1 MVKIELNQLY
11 SAIETIKGLGIIRK
25 HIKQLKGS
33 LLSQIQILSIFFQIV
48 PIAII
53 TIQ

>member
-11 SAIETIKGLGIIRK
+11 GAVETVKGLGIMRK

-33 LLSQIQILSIFFQIV
+33 FLSQIRVLSIFFQIV